1 MRRHPAKLYGLLLG
15 PVLFVLVLFFVH
27 PTGMSEPARM
37 VLASTLWIAAWW
49 ITEAIP
55 IPVTSLLPIILFPLT
70 GAVSVSETA
79 ASYSDPIIFLYI
91 GGFIIAVAI
100 EKWGLHRRIALNTIL
115 RTGTNARHIILG
127 FMIATAFVSMWI
139 SNTATTVMM
148 LPIGSAIISQMNGRN
163 NPGDFGRAL
172 MLAIA
177 YAASLGGIATLIGTP
192 TNLVFAGIVR
202 ETYQTDIT
210 FTQWMSIGLPI
221 SLVLLVLCWL
231 YLTRIGFRLKES
243 TVGSGREEI
252 LRMQRT
258 LGKMS
263 YEEKAVTVVFT
274 MTALCWMLRSL
285 VLKHWIPGIDDSL
298 IAIAGATLLFLIP
311 SRQNP
316 GSMLIDWKAAVNIPW
331 GIILLF
337 GGGLALAAG
346 FQSSGL
352 AGWIG
357 NQMTLLQG
365 VSLLL
370 LIFILVIAVVVLSEI
385 ASNVA
390 TAAMILPILVALG
403 VAIDVHPYILMVAAT
418 IAASCGFMLPVATPP
433 NAVVFGSG
441 YLRMRDMVRAGFWLD
456 IISIIVV
463 SVFVYAFLQIL
474 WANLL

>member
-1 MRRHPAKLYGLLLG
+1 MMKHPSKIYGLLLG
-15 PVLFVLVLFFVH
+15 PLLFIIILLFVH
-27 PTGMSEPARM
+27 PAGMSEPARM

-55 IPVTSLLPIILFPLT
+55 IPVTSLLPVILFPLT
-70 GAVSVSETA
+70 GAMPVQDTA

-100 EKWGLHRRIALNTIL
+100 EKWGLHRRIALNTIV

-148 LPIGSAIISQMNGRN
+148 LPIGAAIISQMQARQESEH
-163 NPGDFGRAL
+163 FGKAL

-177 YAASLGGIATLIGTP
+177 YSASLGGIATLIGTP
-192 TNLVFAGIVR
+192 TNLIFAAIVR
-202 ETYQTDIT
+202 ETYQTEIT
-210 FTQWMSIGLPI
+210 FTQWMAVGLPV
-221 SLVLLVLCWL
+221 SLVLLVLCWI
-231 YLTRIGFRLKES
+231 YLTRIGFRFKDS
-243 TVGSGREEI
+243 TIHNGREEI
-252 LRMQRT
+252 LKMKMA

-263 YEEKAVTVVFT
+263 FEEKAVAIVFSI
-274 MTALCWMLRSL
+274 TAISWMMRSL
-285 VLKHWIPGIDDSL
+285 VLKKWIPGIDDSL
-298 IAIAGATLLFLIP
+298 IAVAGATLLFLIP
-311 SRQNP
+311 SKQNK
-316 GSMLIDWKAAVNIPW
+316 GSMLIDWKTAVNIPW

-337 GGGLALAAG
+337 GGGLALASG

-352 AGWIG
+352 ADWIG

-365 VSLLL
+365 MPLLL
-370 LIFILVIAVVVLSEI
+370 LIFILVIAVVLLSEI

-441 YLRMRDMVRAGFWLD
+441 YLRIRDMIRAGFWLD
-456 IISIIVV
+456 LICIVVV
-463 SVFVYAFLQIL
+463 SVFVYVFLQML
-474 WANLL
+474 WAELL